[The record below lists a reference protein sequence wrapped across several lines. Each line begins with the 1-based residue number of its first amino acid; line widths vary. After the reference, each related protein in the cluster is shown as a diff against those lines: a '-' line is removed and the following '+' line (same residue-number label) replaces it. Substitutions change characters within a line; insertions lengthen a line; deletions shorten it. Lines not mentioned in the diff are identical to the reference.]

1 MENDIKIFNYEDKEI
16 RILDIDGEPWWVAK
30 DVCDV
35 LELGNITE
43 ALRGLDEDE
52 LSSVSLKSGG
62 QAREMSIISD
72 PGLYSLIL
80 RSRKPEAK
88 VFKRWITHDVLPA
101 IRKTGMYQNPVFQ
114 EAIMQT
120 PEIELDYK
128 TARYALDGVT
138 AFRDVMTIAMK
149 KRIMRRYYK
158 LIGVSS
164 EIEADGG
171 DEDCFSDDFI
181 SQIECFINECCVID
195 PLAQCSRND
204 FYECFSRW
212 CLAHGLDVPSRTKV
226 IRSINRMGRLDC
238 GINAKCRFFEGVRCV

>member
-35 LELGNITE
+35 LELTNS
-43 ALRGLDEDE
+43 RMVVDGLDDDE
-52 LSSVSLKSGG
+52 KDVSNIYTHGG
-62 QAREMSIISD
+62 TQSMTIINE

-80 RSRKPEAK
+80 RSRKEEAK
-88 VFKRWITHDVLPA
+88 KFKRWITHDVLPA
-101 IRKTGMYQNPVFQ
+101 IRKTGMYQNPIFQ

-226 IRSINRMGRLDC
+226 IRSINRMGRFDC
-238 GINAKCRFFEGVRCV
+238 GRNAKCRFFEGVRCV